1 MSIIYN
7 KISIQIRPC
16 TQLHLTLSFFMEGK
30 GNQEENKMSL
40 EAAGLQGG
48 TAHEAN
54 DGISHSS
61 AIVSLPGFPPH

>member
-1 MSIIYN
+1 
-7 KISIQIRPC
+7 
-16 TQLHLTLSFFMEGK
+16 MEGK

-61 AIVSLPGFPPH
+61 AIVPLPGSLPH